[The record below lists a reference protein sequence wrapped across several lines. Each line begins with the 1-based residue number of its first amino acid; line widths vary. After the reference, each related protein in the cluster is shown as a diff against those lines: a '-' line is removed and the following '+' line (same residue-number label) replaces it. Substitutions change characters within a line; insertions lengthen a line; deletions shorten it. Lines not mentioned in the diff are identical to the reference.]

1 MALSAPTG
9 FASSD
14 LVYEENFSGTALGS
28 DWHTYI
34 TSNAANGWA
43 WNSNG
48 SGGSTPGGPY
58 NADYDMPSQVSM
70 SNGTLD
76 LTAIK
81 QPINGINQGG
91 VAQTFP
97 ITSGAVSSYGNFE
110 FNGGYLQISM
120 KAPSGGG
127 AWPGLWLMPGDG
139 AGSSGDNFEL
149 DIQEGGFT
157 GSGPADNNFS
167 WHLHG
172 PSGWVGNTIDSGIN
186 LTAGFHTY
194 GIYWD
199 PGKSIT
205 WYLDGKQMAQVTS
218 AQVAIPDEP
227 MELMM
232 NMGVANSSA
241 SGWHTAL
248 DGSTPSSMQMQI
260 DGVQLYQKAG
270 SGDTVTGANVT
281 PSTTSSTQT
290 PTTAPATPTTSTTP
304 TTPTGPIIP
313 SVIAPVLTI
322 ADPTLD
328 VNGLGGMVDLGV
340 KVTTTDAN
348 DLVTVTVTGL
358 PKYETITDKLDGKTF
373 SGKNIT
379 LTAAQVDSG
388 LTLQSNYR
396 GAAHPVATLTLTAT
410 AKDPVTGATS
420 TASPQ
425 TIAVTDPRPAAT
437 TTSPRVIAQKDHE
450 HAPAGSPGSSATQG
464 LAWLNE
470 HSHLVAGTAKTLASQ
485 NATMTDHR
493 LVSGTSR
500 ASLASQSFALLNQY
514 LAGNSGQ
521 VDHGQI
527 VASLSSGTN
536 WNQDSYL
543 TRPQH

>member
-1 MALSAPTG
+1 MTLSAPTG

-14 LVYEENFSGTALGS
+14 LVYEENFSGTALDS

-58 NADYDMPSQVSM
+58 NADYDMPSQVSV

-81 QPINGINQGG
+81 QPISGINQGG

-172 PSGWVGNTIDSGIN
+172 PSGWVGDTIDSGIN
-186 LTAGFHTY
+186 LTGGFHTY
-194 GIYWD
+194 GINWV
-199 PGKSIT
+199 PGESIT
-205 WYLDGKQMAQVTS
+205 WYLDGQQMAQVTS

-227 MELMM
+227 MQLMM
-232 NMGVANSSA
+232 NMGVANSNA

-270 SGDTVTGANVT
+270 SGDTVTGANVA
-281 PSTTSSTQT
+281 PSTTSSIQT
-290 PTTAPATPTTSTTP
+290 PTTAPTTPTTSTTP
-304 TTPTGPIIP
+304 TTPTRPTTP

-328 VNGLGGMVDLGV
+328 VNGLGGTVDLGV
-340 KVTTTDAN
+340 KVTTTDPN
-348 DLVTVTVTGL
+348 DLVTVMVTGL

-373 SGKNIT
+373 SGKSIT

-410 AKDPVTGATS
+410 AKDPATGAVS

-437 TTSPRVIAQKDHE
+437 TTSPRVIAQTDHE
-450 HAPAGSPGSSATQG
+450 HAPARSLASLSTRRF
-464 LAWLNE
+464 AWLNE
-470 HSHLVAGTAKTLASQ
+470 HRDLVAGTAKTLASQ
-485 NATMTDHR
+485 NITMADHP
-493 LVSGTSR
+493 LASGTSR

-514 LAGNSGQ
+514 LAGNSGH

-527 VASLSSGTN
+527 VASLSNGTN
-536 WNQDSYL
+536 WNHDSYL